1 LPTPVAG
8 NEPVIVRLFGSSS
21 FFRLWLGMLASALG
35 DWLGFLAIADLAR
48 RVGGDTSGALAVGFV
63 FMARVL
69 PGLLFG
75 AVVGVLVDRWDRKR
89 VMIVCDIGRALVLVA
104 LPFVDSVPGL
114 IVASLVME
122 LFTLAWQPAKEAS
135 VPNLVPQ
142 SYLGTA
148 NSLSVMAA
156 YGTFPVAAALF
167 AVMAKVGESMAG
179 GWFAEALRLDVG
191 STLAF
196 YVDAAT
202 FLISAAVIWS
212 LALPARHRRDRAP
225 STGTENAGAQ
235 STGLAL
241 AWTDMKEGWSFI
253 ASNPV
258 VRAVNIGLATGL
270 IGGGMLVPLGSIFI
284 DRVLGA
290 GSAGYGLFLTVLGLG
305 VAVGV
310 IVLSIIQQKLP
321 KPEVFTAAVFFAGV
335 CLFGAAST
343 TSLTPAALLI
353 FGLGVCAGTAYVLG
367 FTLLHEN
374 VDDDLRGRTFS
385 ALNTLVRLCLV
396 VSFAIGP
403 FLTQAFDRL
412 SAWLFTNSKLSLFGL
427 DIFVPGI
434 RITLW
439 LAGSIMI
446 LAGILAARSLGLRR
460 PRVRGVAEDEDAPA
474 RGHGGDIPD
483 PHAPGAN
490 GQHRADVEQGTGQR

>member
-1 LPTPVAG
+1 
-8 NEPVIVRLFGSSS
+8 
-21 FFRLWLGMLASALG
+21 
-35 DWLGFLAIADLAR
+35 
-48 RVGGDTSGALAVGFV
+48 
-63 FMARVL
+63 
-69 PGLLFG
+69 
-75 AVVGVLVDRWDRKR
+75 
-89 VMIVCDIGRALVLVA
+89 
-104 LPFVDSVPGL
+104 
-114 IVASLVME
+114 
-122 LFTLAWQPAKEAS
+122 
-135 VPNLVPQ
+135 
-142 SYLGTA
+142 
-148 NSLSVMAA
+148 
-156 YGTFPVAAALF
+156 
-167 AVMAKVGESMAG
+167 
-179 GWFAEALRLDVG
+179 
-191 STLAF
+191 
-196 YVDAAT
+196 
-202 FLISAAVIWS
+202 
-212 LALPARHRRDRAP
+212 
-225 STGTENAGAQ
+225 
-235 STGLAL
+235 
-241 AWTDMKEGWSFI
+241 
-253 ASNPV
+253 
-258 VRAVNIGLATGL
+258 
-270 IGGGMLVPLGSIFI
+270 MLVPLGSIFI

>member
-1 LPTPVAG
+1 
-8 NEPVIVRLFGSSS
+8 
-21 FFRLWLGMLASALG
+21 MLASALG

-48 RVGGDTSGALAVGFV
+48 RVGGDSSGALAVGFV

-89 VMIVCDIGRALVLVA
+89 VMVICDVGRAAVLCA
-104 LPFVDSVPGL
+104 LPFVDSVLGL
-114 IVASLVME
+114 IIASLVLE
-122 LFTLAWQPAKEAS
+122 LMTLAWQPAKEAS

-142 SYLGTA
+142 SYLATA

-156 YGTFPVAAALF
+156 YGSFPLAAALF
-167 AVMAKVGESMAG
+167 AVLAKFGESLAG
-179 GWFAEALRLDVG
+179 GWFADAFRLDVG
-191 STLAF
+191 STLGF

-202 FLISAAVIWS
+202 FLFSAAVIS
-212 LALPARHRRDRAP
+212 TLALPTRPRRDAANGHAP
-225 STGTENAGAQ
+225 QTGDGA
-235 STGLAL
+235 SATGLQL
-241 AWTDMKEGWSFI
+241 AWTDLKEGWTFI
-253 ASNPV
+253 AQNPV
-258 VRAVNIGLATGL
+258 VRSVNIGLATGL

-290 GSAGYGLFLTVLGLG
+290 GSAGYGLFLTVLGVG

-310 IVLSIIQQKLP
+310 VVVSITQQRLP
-321 KPEVFTAAVFFAGV
+321 KPKVFTAAVFVAGL

-343 TSLTPAALLI
+343 TTLTPAAVLI

-396 VSFAIGP
+396 ASFAIGP

-412 SAWLFTNSKLSLFGL
+412 SAAFFAKSKMSVFGHRV
-427 DIFVPGI
+427 FVPGI

-439 LAGSIMI
+439 LAATIMI
-446 LAGILAARSLGLRR
+446 FAGIAAARSLSGQPS
-460 PRVRGVAEDEDAPA
+460 PRASGSRTADKVAGEANDNVAGNAADNVKADAEA
-474 RGHGGDIPD
+474 TR
-483 PHAPGAN
+483 
-490 GQHRADVEQGTGQR
+490 